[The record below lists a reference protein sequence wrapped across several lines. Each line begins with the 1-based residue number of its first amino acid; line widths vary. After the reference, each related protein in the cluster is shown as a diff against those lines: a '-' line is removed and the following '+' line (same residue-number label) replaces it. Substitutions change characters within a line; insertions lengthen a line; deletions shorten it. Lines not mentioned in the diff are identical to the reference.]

1 VSHLLQLGQTVL
13 SFLLVL
19 GILVFV
25 HEFGHFIVAK
35 AFKIAVPIFSLG
47 FGPRIAGF
55 RRKETEYRLS
65 AIPLGGYVRLA
76 GDEADEARTGGPE
89 EFLSR
94 PRWQRLC
101 VFVAGATFNIVLA
114 VLVMTVVF
122 RLWGRDEP
130 VRSEVPPEIS
140 DLRAGSSAAAAGLK
154 IGDRVVSIAGR
165 DARDLE
171 TQSDEILLSPD
182 TVKPV
187 EIEREGQ
194 RLTVKLDTDHDP
206 IYHLGEPGWRLV
218 NPAAGPPVIEQV
230 TKGRPAEKAG
240 LRVGDRVAKVSGR
253 EIVGEKEVRA
263 IIERSVGRELQLTVL
278 RDGNELAIAVT
289 PMDDGG
295 IGRIGVAFA
304 EGVRVH
310 HDLDV
315 AGALRASLDWNI
327 RVTRSV
333 FQTLG
338 KVLTRQISL
347 RAFSGPIEIARVSRE
362 AVRAGETF
370 LTFLALISLQLGIIN
385 LLPVPVLDGGH
396 ILILGVEALI
406 RRDLSDKVKERAL
419 QAGFVFLLAFFG
431 IVIFFD
437 ILKARM

>member
-1 VSHLLQLGQTVL
+1 VSHLVQIGQTVL

-35 AFKIAVPIFSLG
+35 AFKIAVPTFSLG

-55 RRKETEYRLS
+55 RRKETEYRIS

-94 PRWQRLC
+94 PRWQRFC

-122 RLWGRDEP
+122 RIWGKDEP
-130 VRSEVPPEIS
+130 VRATAPLVVA
-140 DLRAGSSAAAAGLK
+140 DLRPQSSAVAAGLK
-154 IGDRVVSIAGR
+154 VGDVVVSIAGR
-165 DARDLE
+165 DARDPE
-171 TQSDEILLSPD
+171 TQPDEILLSPD
-182 TVKPV
+182 QVKPV
-187 EIEREGQ
+187 EIEREG
-194 RLTVKLDTDHDP
+194 RRMTVQLDTSHDP
-206 IYHLGEPGWRLV
+206 VYHLGEPGWRLI

-230 TKGRPAEKAG
+230 TPGRPAEKAG
-240 LRVGDRVAKVSGR
+240 LKVGDRVAAVNGR
-253 EIVGEKEVRA
+253 EIQGEKEVRA
-263 IIERSVGRELQLTVL
+263 IIERSAGRELSFRLI
-278 RDGNELAIAVT
+278 RDGAEMDVGVT

-295 IGRIGVAFA
+295 TGRIGVGFA
-304 EGVRVH
+304 EGARVH
-310 HDLDV
+310 RDLDL
-315 AGALRASLDWNI
+315 AGALRSSVDWNVRI
-327 RVTRSV
+327 TRSV

-338 KVLTRQISL
+338 KVITTQISL

-396 ILILGVEALI
+396 ILILALEGVL
-406 RRDLSDKVKERAL
+406 RRDLSERVKERVM